1 MSKTK
6 ILLTK
11 ADALKRPHPKP
22 FNGMAVSIKKLKTFI
37 QETTSIKKQPIIIF
51 GANWCPD
58 ARLLDGVL
66 HLPSVKNFIDKHCDV
81 LNIDVGNYEINTE
94 LFRFF
99 DFAIKDGIPRVFIL
113 NLKGETINLETN
125 DRMRTAR
132 EHSAQE
138 IFEYLQDYV
147 GIN

>member
-1 MSKTK
+1 
-6 ILLTK
+6 
-11 ADALKRPHPKP
+11 
-22 FNGMAVSIKKLKTFI
+22 MAVSIKKLKTFI

-58 ARLLDGVL
+58 ARLLEGVL
-66 HLPSVKNFIDKHCDV
+66 HLPSVKNFIDMHCDV

-99 DFAIKDGIPRVFIL
+99 DSAIKDGIPRVFIL

-125 DRMRTAR
+125 DKNEDCKRAFCPRN
-132 EHSAQE
+132 
-138 IFEYLQDYV
+138 L
-147 GIN
+147 

>member
-6 ILLTK
+6 ILLAK
-11 ADALKRPHPKP
+11 ADVLKCPHPKP
-22 FNGMAVSIKKLKTFI
+22 FNGMAVSLKQLKTFI

-58 ARLLDGVL
+58 ARLLEGVL
-66 HLPSVKNFIDKHCDV
+66 RLPSVKNFIHTHCDV

-99 DFAIKDGIPRVFIL
+99 DSAIKDGIPRVFIL
-113 NLKGETINLETN
+113 NLKAKQLILRQTTE
-125 DRMRTAR
+125 
-132 EHSAQE
+132 
-138 IFEYLQDYV
+138 
-147 GIN
+147 

>member
-1 MSKTK
+1 MNI
-6 ILLTK
+6 IL
-11 ADALKRPHPKP
+11 DSNDCPSSPYPKP
-22 FNGMAVSIKKLKTFI
+22 YSGTLVTQEELKEFIKKTI
-37 QETTSIKKQPIIIF
+37 DQNKQPIVIF

-58 ARLLDGVL
+58 ARLFEGVL
-66 HLPSVKNFIDKHCDV
+66 QLPSVKNFIDKHCAV

-99 DFAIKDGIPRVFIL
+99 DSAIKDGIPRVFIL
-113 NLKGETINLETN
+113 NLKGEITNLGTN